1 MLTLGGDEEL
11 LAAARS
17 HERYLAGEL
26 LAVGVHF
33 TPNGDGE
40 LASIEGRELRITV
53 VRA

>member
-17 HERYLAGEL
+17 HERYLAGEV

-33 TPNGDGE
+33 DRNGDGE
-40 LASIEGRELRITV
+40 PASIEGRELRISV
-53 VRA
+53 ARA